1 MAAAAPRVAWRP
13 VVLRD
18 ETDEVLVSRYR
29 EGEVRAF
36 EVLLTRHRGG
46 VYNFLRRHVGDETLA
61 EDLLQEVFLRVVRSA
76 GTFAGESKFTT
87 WLYTIARNISID
99 AIRRGSHRRTE
110 SLDAPANAD
119 QAPREYADPKA
130 DVERQAAQAETAKR
144 LEAAIARLPPDLR
157 EVLLLRERSGIPFQ
171 EIAVIVGCPVN
182 TAKSRMRYALERLRE
197 YLTADTKDTK
207 DTKDPSAGA
216 AGG

>member
-1 MAAAAPRVAWRP
+1 LAP

-46 VYNFLRRHVGDETLA
+46 VYNFLRRHVGDETVA

-76 GTFAGESKFTT
+76 GSFAGESKFTT
-87 WLYTIARNISID
+87 WLYTIARNVAID

-110 SLDAPANAD
+110 SLDASASAD
-119 QAPREYADPKA
+119 QPPREHADPTA
-130 DVERQAAQAETAKR
+130 DVEREATRKETARR
-144 LEAAIARLPPDLR
+144 LEAAIARLPADLR
-157 EVLLLRERSGIPFQ
+157 EVLLLRERSGIAFQ

-197 YLTADTKDTK
+197 YLTEDAGDS
-207 DTKDPSAGA
+207 SAGA